1 MDADPNKD
9 LIEAIEKLEGQVAKQ
24 NELLTAYVRN
34 QKSIKERIFAG
45 LWTGFGTV
53 IGATVIVSGIVLALK
68 PLSKIDWIS
77 PIVDKVI
84 ESLEHRQDTPKSRR

>member
-1 MDADPNKD
+1 MDGDPNKD
-9 LIEAIEKLEGQVAKQ
+9 LTDAIEKLSAQVAQQ

-34 QKSIKERIFAG
+34 QKSVKERVFAG
-45 LWTGFGTV
+45 LWTGLGTV
-53 IGATVIVSGIVLALK
+53 LGATLVVSGIVLVLK

-84 ESLEHRQDTPKSRR
+84 ESLEHRQDTPRSRR